1 MLLNEALAVFGQMQ
15 KTYGKD
21 VNIEILGKGFQF
33 AFEDQYTMDQ
43 VLYALKIHLK
53 NSTDFPTPAHVTA
66 ILNPVKPRPSYAD
79 YIAALDWQ
87 KRNRDWSAFSYEA
100 GVIRD
105 YRLAFQADVKAHD
118 EQEREIEMIGKA
130 APSLLLESRHDD

>member
-1 MLLNEALAVFGQMQ
+1 MLLNEHLTVFGQMQ

-21 VNIEILGKGFQF
+21 VNVEILGKGFQF
-33 AFEDQYTMDQ
+33 AFEGQYSVDQI
-43 VLYALKIHLK
+43 LYALKIHLK

-66 ILNPVKPRPSYAD
+66 ILNPPKPRPSYAD

-87 KRNRDWSAFSYEA
+87 KRNRNWSEFTPEA
-100 GVIRD
+100 YVIRD

-130 APSLLLESRHDD
+130 APALMLESRYDD